1 MDTFQLFVV
10 ALILVANVELA
21 LIITRLG
28 QQPKK

>member
-1 MDTFQLFVV
+1 MGTGIFFIA

-28 QQPKK
+28 QLKK

>member
-1 MDTFQLFVV
+1 MSTFEVFVC

-28 QQPKK
+28 QMKK

>member
-1 MDTFQLFVV
+1 MNTFEVFVV

-28 QQPKK
+28 AKKG

>member
-1 MDTFQLFVV
+1 MNTFEVFVV

-28 QQPKK
+28 QKKS

>member
-1 MDTFQLFVV
+1 MTTFEVFVV

-28 QQPKK
+28 QSKS